1 MIAENRNEGA
11 GLHWHHCPTNA
22 PEYIREHAPAPAGLE
37 DKSYPMKSY
46 YDYGINLTS
55 HSDFPALSGS
65 PDDPFGIMEVAV
77 TGVLHGENGKPWWPE
92 ELLRWTRMCFPAP

>member
-1 MIAENRNEGA
+1 MK
-11 GLHWHHCPTNA
+11 A
-22 PEYIREHAPAPAGLE
+22 PEYIREHALAPAGLE

-55 HSDFPALSGS
+55 HSDFPALSGC
-65 PDDPFGIMEVAV
+65 
-77 TGVLHGENGKPWWPE
+77 PWWPE